1 MSKRLSLFISVVFHP
16 IFVNL
21 LGFVLLMKLFPY
33 LDYVMGTQ
41 ARLFYLT
48 FIFVSTAVVPL
59 LYVLAMKLFGQVH
72 SMMLESAEERRGP
85 YVITAVMCLFDFY
98 FFQRTH
104 TPALIN
110 AFLLGMASIVV
121 ALLIINHFNKISI
134 HMASFGMLTA
144 VVVSAAQAGGFDVR
158 LVLIPVIVATGLT
171 AAARLFANAHS
182 LQQLLSGYLLGFAIM
197 FFVL

>member
-182 LQQLLSGYLLGFAIM
+182 LQQLLSGYLLGFVIM